1 VYYNVCRFYIAMKEA
16 HGMYMMQSLSEIIKD
31 GQSLLF
37 SKLSYISRPLPWVL
51 MNSLKLP
58 CSQNSIII

>member
-1 VYYNVCRFYIAMKEA
+1 MKEA